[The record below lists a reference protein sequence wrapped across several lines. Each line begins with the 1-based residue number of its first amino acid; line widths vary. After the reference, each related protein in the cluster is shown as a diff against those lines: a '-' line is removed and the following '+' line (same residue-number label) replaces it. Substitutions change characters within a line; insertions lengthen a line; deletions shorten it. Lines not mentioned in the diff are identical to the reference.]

1 MLRPCWQNKTLQT
14 FCSVES
20 GCGVMLQETTTAT
33 HCHAVDAAV
42 RVDARR
48 FTSPHTKPIS
58 TALYHTASK
67 AGWFPCPSTTFSSN
81 TAACSPKSVRHSL
94 SPSPSLVFV
103 MTMKDE
109 RIFESMS
116 RRRRNG
122 DERRPTTKRS
132 MQRRSDNDDGER
144 RREGDDTSD
153 DANATD
159 DDDDDDV
166 ALLRCYVV
174 RRSCCFGVLT
184 WCCVAL
190 HCSFMSLSL
199 LSWTKCSVLLCDVV
213 LLRRVAA
220 VEWTS
225 RTVALITLLCG
236 AVLCC

>member
-1 MLRPCWQNKTLQT
+1 
-14 FCSVES
+14 
-20 GCGVMLQETTTAT
+20 
-33 HCHAVDAAV
+33 
-42 RVDARR
+42 
-48 FTSPHTKPIS
+48 
-58 TALYHTASK
+58 
-67 AGWFPCPSTTFSSN
+67 
-81 TAACSPKSVRHSL
+81 
-94 SPSPSLVFV
+94 
-103 MTMKDE
+103 
-109 RIFESMS
+109 
-116 RRRRNG
+116 
-122 DERRPTTKRS
+122 
-132 MQRRSDNDDGER
+132 MQRHSDNDDGER